1 MYVRPGR
8 VIAVASVCFLMGVGI
23 LAGCGGSHGSSAVP
37 ATDTGV
43 LKPQLNGGN
52 GHLGALSTLYVAGQG
67 AVYAYD
73 LTSLTSPPPSP
84 GAMVS
89 PAPISKSSGYYY
101 QAGGPNGVN
110 ASIAGIAT
118 SSYGN
123 LVVVQNFLNP
133 QGDGNSCELVYIPA
147 RTSTDAP
154 NATART
160 CNNTVGGNT
169 TGTALAVTYTG
180 PSTGASPIPSPSPF
194 PDDVDVLMHYQPS
207 GNPNVKGCDGTT
219 NEQYEVDRY
228 QAGYSTPGPVTPRG
242 CIRLPSPTPMPSA
255 SPSPGVFARN
265 YIAGSTNGAF
275 FVDSTATGL
284 IERYAGATQ
293 TATGTVF
300 GPGPMAVSVNSATNT
315 GYRVVASNTLG
326 VTTVYSYKV
335 VGATITFTHA
345 IGTFPNPVGALA
357 VDNNGKVY
365 VGVNQPGGV
374 TKIKVYGPSK
384 TQATSPDYILLNPVR
399 RPNPSASPAAIITG
413 IAIAQ

>member
-52 GHLGALSTLYVAGQG
+52 GSLGTLSTLYVSGQG

-89 PAPISKSSGYYY
+89 PAPINKSSGYYY

-118 SSYGN
+118 NSSGD
-123 LVVVQNFLNP
+123 LIIVQNYTNP
-133 QGDGNSCELVYIPA
+133 QGDGNSCGLAYIEA
-147 RTSTDAP
+147 RTSTAAANAVYAP
-154 NATART
+154 
-160 CNNTVGGNT
+160 CNNGTGTGNT
-169 TGTALAVTYTG
+169 PGTALGVTFTG
-180 PSTGASPIPSPSPF
+180 PSTGASPIPSPAPF
-194 PDDVDVLMHYQPS
+194 ADDVDVLMHYVAS
-207 GNPNVKGCDGTT
+207 GNATHEGCDFTN

-228 QAGYSTPGPVTPRG
+228 QVGTVSPGPIAPHAS
-242 CIRLPSPTPMPSA
+242 CIPLPSP
-255 SPSPGVFARN
+255 SPTSSVYPRN

-275 FVDSTATGL
+275 FVDSTGTATL
-284 IERYAGATQ
+284 ERYS
-293 TATGTVF
+293 GTTV
-300 GPGPMAVSVNSATNT
+300 TNT
-315 GYRVVASNTLG
+315 GTIPAPGPLAVAANPTTGVGYRVIASNSGG
-326 VTTVYSYKV
+326 VTTIYSFKNS
-335 VGATITFTHA
+335 GAGFSFTHA
-345 IGTFPNPVGALA
+345 LGTFTNQIGGLA
-357 VDNNGKVY
+357 VDNSGTIY
-365 VGVNQPGGV
+365 VGVNQGGGV

-384 TQATSPDYILLNPVR
+384 TEATSPDYILLNPVR
-399 RPNPSASPAAIITG
+399 RPNPATSPAAIITG